1 MSNKQDREDK
11 EIQNLLN
18 DPRYVRKMF
27 QSIGQAI
34 AQRPASAPIC
44 ITDKDGNETSNSQM
58 ERYTFDSLKHDI
70 SILTRDDKQP
80 TELEMIMA
88 CQIVKARTDTNAATF
103 IRDTLGA
110 KPVDES
116 KLQANVT
123 NVYEQL
129 TDEELELLA
138 SHRKEQALVAAEA
151 QADEQAMSHR
161 PSLDERTGP
170 DDSSTTPTSYA
181 QSLVESNA
189 TD

>member
-34 AQRPASAPIC
+34 ARRPASTPIC
-44 ITDKDGNETSNSQM
+44 ITDKEGNETTNSLI
-58 ERYTFDSLKHDI
+58 ERYTFNSLKRDVDI
-70 SILTRDDKQP
+70 LAREDKQP

-88 CQIVKARTDTNAATF
+88 CQMVKARTDTSAATF

-123 NVYEQL
+123 NAYEQL

-138 SHRKEQALVAAEA
+138 SHRKEQALAAAEA
-151 QADEQAMSHR
+151 QADEQVASHR
-161 PSLDERTGP
+161 PPLDERTVA
-170 DDSSTTPTSYA
+170 PTSYA
-181 QSLVESNA
+181 QSLVEGNDET